1 MSMKQEHQALVAH
14 SFCSIGRCTGASGVT
29 ALRALTEADWQNQ
42 LKRTPLGKAVPADST
57 PATAWKICSQAI
69 APALARTSELL
80 QDVQTAV
87 PQAWIDPQLCF
98 LPKPPTAMRL
108 IGMLRPVGKAFARH
122 IKSVLLCQ
130 AGPCLAHT
138 PQYECLPNRDAADTL
153 ARVNACV
160 KKIRQG
166 LRELGGNH
174 FTFRQ
179 RQEARQDVQQAG
191 GCLPSIDLS
200 QPFDRVNHT
209 KPDCALEKHQ
219 DDEEHLIPM
228 CDATTYLGTKLS
240 LHEGADGALEYR
252 LAEVGALRKSVRS
265 RKVDWPGVTGLGSGK
280 LALSVSVNCALYDLS
295 TTPSSMGTWLP
306 NLEHGFIGN
315 LCRAVANMPAHL
327 ATVSHSSMRE
337 QFLLQDPSDTL
348 KDRIGRKLTAP

>member
-1 MSMKQEHQALVAH
+1 MKQEHQALVAH

-295 TTPSSMGTWLP
+295 TTLLP
-306 NLEHGFIGN
+306 WEHG
-315 LCRAVANMPAHL
+315 CQ
-327 ATVSHSSMRE
+327 T
-337 QFLLQDPSDTL
+337 
-348 KDRIGRKLTAP
+348 